1 MENYNVYEYLRP
13 LTQDEIDTLP
23 KELLQE
29 RDRLIDEGIGDPKVE
44 RTAKLK
50 RLLAET
56 DYKVMPD
63 YDRPSAKMV
72 EDRQAWRDEIR
83 KLSKSPKEQS

>member
-1 MENYNVYEYLRP
+1 MFK
-13 LTQDEIDTLP
+13 TIKTAAEIQAEKDQQA
-23 KELLQE
+23 KERRITE
-29 RDRLIDEGIGDPKVE
+29 
-44 RTAKLK
+44 LK